1 MKTFDFPYQ
10 SLSIHIPPPSLPAPS
25 FVSPDLARLVRCLT
39 RPPPS
44 AGLSSPVKPPSHLL
58 PPHKV
63 SPRNTATVPPLPQ
76 SLAPVTSVGQPPV
89 SAASSQANSFAAA
102 LKSLA
107 RNAGGTETKE
117 PAAPSKSSRDSAPP
131 MSPKRGP
138 LHVPRAPHTDNPPPV
153 VAIAPTPTHQ
163 RSRESAPITSSAADL
178 KGSLPAEVS
187 SHLTA
192 ACRRGPAARA
202 GRLPAVPGRRAAEAP
217 RGALSGLCLLGAA
230 AAAAAAAGGLYSPAA
245 DTARLPTGAAPTRG
259 AVPGVA
265 LPPPA
270 PASAL
275 TLWVST

>member
-1 MKTFDFPYQ
+1 MDFRAAALPPPAAHMPALFSQ
-10 SLSIHIPPPSLPAPS
+10 PPALPPPPPPSQAGLFLYP
-25 FVSPDLARLVRCLT
+25 
-39 RPPPS
+39 
-44 AGLSSPVKPPSHLL
+44 GLSSPVKPPSHLL

-163 RSRESAPITSSAADL
+163 RSRITR
-178 KGSLPAEVS
+178 
-187 SHLTA
+187 
-192 ACRRGPAARA
+192 C
-202 GRLPAVPGRRAAEAP
+202 
-217 RGALSGLCLLGAA
+217 
-230 AAAAAAAGGLYSPAA
+230 
-245 DTARLPTGAAPTRG
+245 
-259 AVPGVA
+259 
-265 LPPPA
+265 
-270 PASAL
+270 
-275 TLWVST
+275 